1 MRVYA
6 SSLTEEQRTASGAA
20 GVAGTDR
27 EGFDAVVLSTV
38 RQIATR
44 TPAPVTD
51 AVRCSPALRA
61 QEIDMRDEA
70 VSLSFI
76 VLLIVAAYNPPLDFK
91 TRHCTIVQV
100 A

>member
-27 EGFDAVVLSTV
+27 EGFNAVVLSTV

-44 TPAPVTD
+44 MPAPVTE
-51 AVRCSPALRA
+51 AVRCGPALRA
-61 QEIDMRDEA
+61 QEIDMRDED
-70 VSLSFI
+70 VSLS
-76 VLLIVAAYNPPLDFK
+76 
-91 TRHCTIVQV
+91 
-100 A
+100 